1 MYVGKSKQMN
11 EEIDRLLQLNGGV
24 VRTGDAVK
32 AGLSRMAMV
41 NLVKAGALE
50 RVAHGIYTRP
60 GEIYDEMYVLQ
71 LRSDRIVFS
80 HETALWLNRLSDRAP
95 IQYHVT
101 VPTKAP
107 LGGALRGDCVCHYV
121 KPELHGLGATV
132 RKTAFGHEVRCYDS
146 ERTICDMVRNE
157 RRVDVELLVAGL
169 RAYAARKDKDILR
182 LVETARAFSVEKEV
196 SRYMGVLT

>member
-1 MYVGKSKQMN
+1 MGEVIES
-11 EEIDRLLQLNGGV
+11 LLQKNGGV
-24 VRTGDAVK
+24 VRTSDAVR
-32 AGLSRMAMV
+32 AGLSREAVV
-41 NLVKAGALE
+41 NLVKAGVLE
-50 RVAHGIYTRP
+50 RVAHGIYIRS
-60 GEIYDEMYVLQ
+60 GEICDELYVLH

-80 HETALWLNRLSDRAP
+80 HETALWLNGLSDRAP